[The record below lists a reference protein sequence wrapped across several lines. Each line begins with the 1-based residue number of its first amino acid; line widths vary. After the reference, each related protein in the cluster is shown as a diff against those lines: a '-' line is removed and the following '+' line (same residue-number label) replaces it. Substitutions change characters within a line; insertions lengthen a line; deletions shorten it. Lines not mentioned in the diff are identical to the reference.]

1 MKFGPFIARYGAF
14 QAALLAMLAATP
26 SAQAQ
31 TAVPGGG
38 IGGAVRTT
46 QESQQ
51 AAPRAVNAP
60 PVLPQVTEPLLRL
73 KDKETLFVRHFEFI
87 APPGLVGEAAV
98 QAILVPYE
106 NRKLTL
112 TQIYTAAD
120 EITTLYRS
128 AGFLVAK
135 AYVPAQDAR
144 RGVLEI
150 KILPGEFG
158 SVTVKNASPVRDD
171 FLQGVIDHAL
181 HADSCANNPYAEPGV
196 PPIGNLFNFSGI
208 CSTGTPY
215 IRKDELERAMLLVND
230 LPGAGTPSIAIEPGR
245 QPGTSDFLFDV
256 PEGRRVNGYLLGDNY
271 GSPWTGRDRLSAGL
285 DINSPLGYGDRLSG
299 YGIVSEKT
307 HLVNG
312 RVAYSFPIGY
322 DGVRGEI
329 AGFRTTYVLGG
340 AFAGLGATGTANG
353 GSATVSYAIRRTRED
368 SIYVSGNF
376 TYKGLDDK
384 TQGVSFA
391 SRTIPLGTLALSRD
405 TLGFLPFTTLP
416 LTTSTSLSFTAG
428 NVNFADPAQNAAN
441 VAGANTAGTYER
453 INLSFQAVLA
463 LNEEWSLS
471 ANLKAQKA
479 LSRNLDT
486 SEQMTL
492 TGFWGVRSYDE
503 GLSADSGFVATP
515 ELKYALPSIYDYR
528 HSVGLFTDIAAG
540 WLYNG
545 AYTTTQRSFTEL
557 NDVGLGYYATYEYS
571 PGRMLLV
578 KAQVAHTYG
587 AEDGAGTYNRKTKG
601 LVQVGFTF

>member
-14 QAALLAMLAATP
+14 QATLFATLAATAL
-26 SAQAQ
+26 AQAQ

-46 QESQQ
+46 EESQQ
-51 AAPRAVNAP
+51 AAPRPVNAP

-73 KDKETLFVRHFEFI
+73 KDKETLFIRHFEFI
-87 APPGLVGEAAV
+87 APPGLVDEAAV

-112 TQIYTAAD
+112 SQIYAAAD
-120 EITTLYRS
+120 EITALYRNE
-128 AGFLVAK
+128 GYVVAK

-144 RGVLEI
+144 HGVLKI
-150 KILPGEFG
+150 KLLPGQFG
-158 SVTVKNASPVRDD
+158 SVTVKNESLVRDD
-171 FLQGVIDHAL
+171 FLQGVVDHAV
-181 HADSCANNPYAEPGV
+181 AG
-196 PPIGNLFNFSGI
+196 
-208 CSTGTPY
+208 STY

-230 LPGAGTPSIAIEPGR
+230 LPGVSTPRIAIEPGA
-245 QPGTSDFLFDV
+245 QPGTSDFLFTV
-256 PEGRRVNGYLLGDNY
+256 PEGRRIDGYLLGDNY

-285 DINSPLGYGDRLSG
+285 NLNSPLGYGDRISG

-312 RVAYSFPIGY
+312 RVAYAFPIGY

-353 GSATVSYAIRRTRED
+353 GSATVSYAIKRTRED

-384 TQGVSFA
+384 TQGISFA
-391 SRTIPLGTLALSRD
+391 NRTIPLGTLAVNRD
-405 TLGFLPFTTLP
+405 TLGFLPFTALP

-428 NVNFADPAQNAAN
+428 NVNFSDPAQNAAN
-441 VAGANTAGTYER
+441 IAGANTAGMYER
-453 INLSFQAVLA
+453 FNLNFQAVLA
-463 LNEEWSLS
+463 LDEQWSLS
-471 ANLKAQKA
+471 GTLKSQWA

-515 ELKYALPSIYDYR
+515 ELKYALPNFYDY
-528 HSVGLFTDIAAG
+528 HHAVGLFADVGAG

-545 AYTTTQRSFTEL
+545 AFTTTQKTLTEL
-557 NDVGLGYYATYEYS
+557 NDVGFGYYATYEYS
-571 PGRMLLV
+571 PGRALLV

-587 AEDGAGTYNRKTKG
+587 NENGADLYDRKTKG
-601 LVQVGFTF
+601 LVQVGLTF